1 MPDRS
6 TADEDLQPTLQNAH
20 VSAESPAAAHLDESN
35 DDRDTEPSID
45 VQILREALRTG
56 VK

>member
-6 TADEDLQPTLQNAH
+6 TAYEHLQPALQNAQP
-20 VSAESPAAAHLDESN
+20 SESQAAPDLDESI
-35 DDRDTEPSID
+35 DERDTEPSID
-45 VQILREALRTG
+45 LQILREALRTG